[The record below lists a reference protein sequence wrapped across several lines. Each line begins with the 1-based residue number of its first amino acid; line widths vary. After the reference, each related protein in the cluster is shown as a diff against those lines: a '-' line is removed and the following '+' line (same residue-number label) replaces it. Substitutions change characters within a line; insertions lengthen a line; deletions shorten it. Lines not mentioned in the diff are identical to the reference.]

1 MGQTS
6 LTSALRHAAVRAV
19 LAPSVHNTQPWRLVL
34 GPARLEV
41 HADWS
46 RWLPALD
53 GHGRQL
59 LLSCGCALL
68 NARCSLAAAGL
79 PVRVDRFPD
88 PLRPLLL
95 ATIVVLEE
103 SSSAHQEAE
112 ADPAAHHDADADPAT
127 DADLAGLDAAVEDRR
142 TNRTRFDGEPP
153 PAELLDRLVDVAT
166 HHGVELLPLTERQ
179 ARSAAQLS
187 RVADKVADATPGYR
201 HELRAW
207 TEGNAGRRDGV
218 SGDGVLRTR
227 PRVDTHGM
235 GWLPAFTGAGALLV
249 LGTRHDSQAAWLQAG
264 EALERVLLTV
274 TAAGLAVSTL
284 SQVVEVDETNNRL
297 RRELGL
303 TVHPQVLLRVGRA
316 RSVPSTRRRRLVDVL
331 SEAG

>member
-1 MGQTS
+1 MAQIS
-6 LTSALRHAAVRAV
+6 WTSALRHAAVRAV

-34 GPARLEV
+34 GPDRLEV

-46 RWLPALD
+46 RWLPVLD
-53 GHGRQL
+53 GRGRQL

-95 ATIVVLEE
+95 AKIVVLDD
-103 SSSAHQEAE
+103 SS
-112 ADPAAHHDADADPAT
+112 AAHHDADADADT
-127 DADLAGLDAAVEDRR
+127 NADLAGLDAAVEDRR
-142 TNRTRFDGEPP
+142 TNRTRFDGEPL

-187 RVADKVADATPGYR
+187 RVADKVADAMPGYR

-207 TEGNAGRRDGV
+207 TEGDTDRRDGV
-218 SGDGVLRTR
+218 SDGGVLRTR
-227 PRVDTHGM
+227 PSVDTHGM
-235 GWLPAFTGAGALLV
+235 GWRPAFAGAGAGALLV
-249 LGTRHDSQAAWLQAG
+249 LGSRHDSQVAWLRAG

-284 SQVVEVDETNNRL
+284 SQVVEVDETNDRL

>member
-1 MGQTS
+1 MAQIS
-6 LTSALRHAAVRAV
+6 WTSALRHAAVRAV

-34 GPARLEV
+34 GPDRLEV

-46 RWLPALD
+46 RWLPVLD
-53 GHGRQL
+53 GRGRQL

-68 NARCSLAAAGL
+68 NARCSLAAAGV

-95 ATIVVLEE
+95 ASIVVHED
-103 SSSAHQEAE
+103 SSAANHGADIDPDAE
-112 ADPAAHHDADADPAT
+112 
-127 DADLAGLDAAVEDRR
+127 ADLAGLDAEVEDRR
-142 TNRTRFDGEPP
+142 TNRTRFDGESVS
-153 PAELLDRLVDVAT
+153 AELLAQLVDVAS

-179 ARSAAQLS
+179 TRSAARLS
-187 RVADKVADATPGYR
+187 RVADEVADAVPGYR

-207 TEGNAGRRDGV
+207 TEGDTGRRDGV
-218 SGDGVLRTR
+218 SGGGVLRTR

-235 GWLPAFTGAGALLV
+235 GWLPAFAGSGALLV
-249 LGTRHDSQAAWLQAG
+249 LGTRHDSQVAWLRAG

-284 SQVVEVDETNNRL
+284 SRVVEVDETNDRL

-303 TVHPQVLLRVGRA
+303 NVHPQVLLRVGRA
-316 RSVPSTRRRRLVDVL
+316 RPVPSTRRRRLVDVL
-331 SEAG
+331 SEVG

>member
-6 LTSALRHAAVRAV
+6 RTSALRHAAVRAV

-34 GPARLEV
+34 GPDRLEV

-68 NARCSLAAAGL
+68 NARCSLAAAGVL
-79 PVRVDRFPD
+79 VRVDRFPD
-88 PLRPLLL
+88 PKRPLLL

-103 SSSAHQEAE
+103 SS
-112 ADPAAHHDADADPAT
+112 AAIHDADADPDT
-127 DADLAGLDAAVEDRR
+127 NADLAGLDAAVEDRR
-142 TNRTRFDGEPP
+142 TNRTRFDGEPL
-153 PAELLDRLVDVAT
+153 PARLLDRLVEVAT
-166 HHGVELLPLTERQ
+166 HHGAELLPLTERQ

-207 TEGNAGRRDGV
+207 TEDDTGRRDGV

-235 GWLPAFTGAGALLV
+235 GWLPAYTGAGALLV
-249 LGTRHDSQAAWLQAG
+249 LGTRHDSQAAWLLAG

-284 SQVVEVDETNNRL
+284 SQVVEVDETNHRL

-331 SEAG
+331 SEVG

>member
-34 GPARLEV
+34 GPDRLEV

-46 RWLPALD
+46 RWLPVLD
-53 GHGRQL
+53 GRGRQL

-68 NARCSLAAAGL
+68 NARCSLAAAGV

-88 PLRPLLL
+88 PLRPHLL
-95 ATIVVLEE
+95 ATIAVLEE
-103 SSSAHQEAE
+103 SSAPHHDVDVDP
-112 ADPAAHHDADADPAT
+112 ADPDP

-142 TNRTRFDGEPP
+142 TNRLRFDGEPL
-153 PAELLDRLVDVAT
+153 PAELLDRLVGVAI

-187 RVADKVADATPGYR
+187 RVADKVEDATPGYR

-207 TEGNAGRRDGV
+207 TGGDTGRRDGV
-218 SGDGVLRTR
+218 SGGGGLRTR
-227 PRVDTHGM
+227 LRMDTHGM
-235 GWLPAFTGAGALLV
+235 GWRPAFAGTGALLL
-249 LGTRHDSQAAWLQAG
+249 LGTRHDSQAAWLRAG

-274 TAAGLAVSTL
+274 TAAGLAVSNL

-297 RRELGL
+297 RHELGL

-331 SEAG
+331 SEVG